1 MGDIKIKLAIVLIIG
16 LVIWYGVL
24 AAINTDT
31 WDSGVKSMLTIV
43 PIVLVAAVV
52 LGLLGF
58 KLGGGGK

>member
-1 MGDIKIKLAIVLIIG
+1 MGDIKIKLAVALVIG

-24 AAINTDT
+24 AAVNTVA
-31 WDSGVKSMLTIV
+31 WDAGVVTLLTVV

-58 KLGGGGK
+58 SFKGGK